1 MEGGAEEVPGSSSRL
16 AHPEGVEISSI
27 PDVAITAVALP
38 RVSAGLAVRDV
49 AHSFGDRV
57 ALDGVSF
64 DVAPGVLTGL
74 LGPNGA
80 GETTVIRVMLG
91 VLTPNRGEVRR
102 DGDPVDQNVRR
113 RWGYMRTGSLS
124 RDAGW

>member
-1 MEGGAEEVPGSSSRL
+1 
-16 AHPEGVEISSI
+16 
-27 PDVAITAVALP
+27 
-38 RVSAGLAVRDV
+38 
-49 AHSFGDRV
+49 
-57 ALDGVSF
+57 
-64 DVAPGVLTGL
+64 VAPGVLTGL

-91 VLTPNRGEVRR
+91 VLTPHRDEVRR

-113 RWGYMRTGSLS
+113 RLGVYASGTGSLS